1 MYITHTHTLCVADWV
16 MNGSQKYQNDF
27 RQFITCVLL
36 GFVSWSAGPTAE
48 LWRKC
53 WDWTLRLAA
62 LKLFSIVFIYIYIS
76 FYICIH
82 AWMLC
87 SGGIHNLE
95 QNEANYIL
103 GVWYYIVSAVRS
115 EWDLVYS
122 CTPNG
127 ELISKQVFDKW
138 IHNSF
143 KLMHLLLSAS
153 LHSIRSFIRWL
164 GSDLMYLVT
173 DCLTGSLT
181 HRPRI

>member
-1 MYITHTHTLCVADWV
+1 MHVHHTHTPYVWLTESWTVRKSTRTIL
-16 MNGSQKYQNDF
+16 GS
-27 RQFITCVLL
+27 LL
-36 GFVSWSAGPTAE
+36 LVF
-48 LWRKC
+48 C
-53 WDWTLRLAA
+53 WDLLADRQDRLLSSGGSAEIERSGWRHWSCFQ
-62 LKLFSIVFIYIYIS
+62 LSSYIYIS